1 LSHHTIGLQSVHGLV
16 EQGIFSISI
25 YGTFKCLFLQFL
37 HPFRDLRWDF
47 RERTAFVDASIEEAD
62 PHIYKEP
69 GRKRVRGADG
79 LDVDFSLAMFV

>member
-1 LSHHTIGLQSVHGLV
+1 
-16 EQGIFSISI
+16 
-25 YGTFKCLFLQFL
+25 
-37 HPFRDLRWDF
+37 LRWDF